1 MPTKAFERLQPEKK
15 RKIIDAALIEFSEN
29 TVDNAGVNSIA
40 KRAGISRT
48 TLYYYFSDINDIFS
62 VVIDEIM
69 MKFKENMFVNGDDQI
84 DIFEGFYNYFVYVA
98 SYKGSE
104 YENFICRILRE
115 MSVHIRNII
124 TEPYIRYYT
133 KNTSQVKNLNKI
145 KYSSPRELYDI
156 LFMIFSVVNSALL
169 YYFVLD
175 VPYEKVE
182 SRVKNG
188 LKVVKFG
195 AIKEEYRNEELENE

>member
-15 RKIIDAALIEFSEN
+15 RKIIEAALIEFSEN
-29 TVDNAGVNSIA
+29 TVDDAGVNSIA

-182 SRVKNG
+182 RRVKNG

>member
-195 AIKEEYRNEELENE
+195 AIKEEYRNEELGNE

>member
-29 TVDNAGVNSIA
+29 TVDDAGVNSIA

-104 YENFICRILRE
+104 YKNFICRILRE

-133 KNTSQVKNLNKI
+133 QNTSQVKNLNKI

-182 SRVKNG
+182 RRVKNG

-195 AIKEEYRNEELENE
+195 AIKEEYRNEELGNE

>member
-133 KNTSQVKNLNKI
+133 ANTSQVKNLNKI
-145 KYSSPRELYDI
+145 KYSTPRELYDI

-182 SRVKNG
+182 RRVKNG

-195 AIKEEYRNEELENE
+195 AIKEEYRNEELGNE

>member
-29 TVDNAGVNSIA
+29 TVDDAGVNSIA

-133 KNTSQVKNLNKI
+133 KNRAQVKNLNKI

-182 SRVKNG
+182 RRVKNG

-195 AIKEEYRNEELENE
+195 AIKEEYRNEELGNE

>member
-29 TVDNAGVNSIA
+29 TVDSASINSIA

-69 MKFKENMFVNGDDQI
+69 MKFKENMFVNGDSQI

-104 YENFICRILRE
+104 YETFICRMLKE

-124 TEPYIRYYT
+124 TEPYIKYYT
-133 KNTSQVKNLNKI
+133 DNTSQVKNINKI

-156 LFMIFSVVNSALL
+156 LFMIFSIVTSALL
-169 YYFVLD
+169 YYFALD

-182 SRVKNG
+182 RRVKNG
-188 LKVVKFG
+188 FKVVKFG
-195 AIKEEYRNEELENE
+195 AIKEEYRNEELVNE

>member
-29 TVDNAGVNSIA
+29 TVDDAGVNSIA

-195 AIKEEYRNEELENE
+195 AIKEEYRNEELGNE